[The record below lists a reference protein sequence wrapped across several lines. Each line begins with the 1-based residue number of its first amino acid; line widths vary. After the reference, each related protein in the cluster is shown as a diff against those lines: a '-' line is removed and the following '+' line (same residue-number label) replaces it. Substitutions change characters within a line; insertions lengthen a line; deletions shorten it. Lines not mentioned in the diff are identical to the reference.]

1 MAKTAL
7 KAKPE
12 VSSDEDLHKR
22 WQRENGCNVTPVLR
36 PELVV
41 APKHKPSYIGS
52 MYLSKLTRT
61 KNLRERIQLAVRA
74 LKEWD
79 QHFDA
84 VAFSGMSGA
93 LIAPGVALRMN
104 KEMIMVR
111 KPAALSNRR
120 DSHSD
125 HWVEGDIAARSYIIV
140 DDFID
145 SGKTRD
151 YIRRKISE
159 VGCDANFVG
168 VLQVNHLDSM
178 TLDDFERRG
187 TPYPLAQ

>member
-1 MAKTAL
+1 MAKVAL
-7 KAKPE
+7 KVKPSVVISEAK
-12 VSSDEDLHKR
+12 LHER
-22 WQRENGCNVTPVLR
+22 WQKENGSNVRPVFR

-41 APKHKPSYIGS
+41 NSKHKPNYVGA
-52 MYLSKLTRT
+52 MYLSKFTRT

-74 LKEWD
+74 LRAWD

-84 VAFSGMSGA
+84 IAFSGMSGA
-93 LIAPGVALRMN
+93 LIGPGVALRMN

-111 KPAALSNRR
+111 KPTATGAR

-125 HWVEGDIAARSYIIV
+125 HWVEGDTAAGNYIIV

-151 YIRRKISE
+151 YIKHKLEEASPGIN
-159 VGCDANFVG
+159 CLG
-168 VLQVNHLDSM
+168 VLQVNHLDSV